1 MKPFSFILCIVLL
14 ALMSCNTT
22 KNTVTQAQIEALK
35 TLVENKQFRIESNW
49 AYPQATNAMQQV
61 VNTGILGPG
70 NSANAISLIGN
81 SNFLSI
87 SNDSITSYLP
97 YFGERQMQVA
107 YGGGDNAIEF
117 SGVLKNYKVEI
128 NKDHSYMLSF
138 EAKSKSEHFKVYIT
152 INPNFSSYMQLSGSS
167 RFPISYAGNATGTK

>member
-1 MKPFSFILCIVLL
+1 MKPFSLIIWVALL
-14 ALMSCNTT
+14 TLMSCKTT
-22 KNTVTQAQIEALK
+22 KNTITQAQIETLK
-35 TLVENKQFRIESNW
+35 TLVENRQFRIESNW

-81 SNFLSI
+81 SNFLKI

-107 YGGGDNAIEF
+107 YGGRDNAIEF
-117 SGVLKNYKVEI
+117 NGILKNYKVET
-128 NKDHSYMLSF
+128 NKDNSYTLSF

-152 INPNFSSYMQLSGSS
+152 LSPNLNSNIQLNGSS
-167 RFPISYAGNATGTK
+167 RFPISYTGTVTASK